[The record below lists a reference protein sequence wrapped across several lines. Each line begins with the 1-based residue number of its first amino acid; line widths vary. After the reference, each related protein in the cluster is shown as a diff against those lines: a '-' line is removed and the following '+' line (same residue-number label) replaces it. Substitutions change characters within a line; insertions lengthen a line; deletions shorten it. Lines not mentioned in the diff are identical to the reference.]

1 MDEDVRLMGLL
12 QQALV
17 SAARTRLSDT
27 ARALGATD
35 ISVVFTAPARG
46 ELQAS
51 AQATGG
57 GRSVCFCEA
66 ELRDPTGKPV
76 ARAMGTFRYRSASG
90 A

>member
-1 MDEDVRLMGLL
+1 MDEEVRLMGLL

-27 ARALGATD
+27 ARTLGATD
-35 ISVVFTAPARG
+35 ISLVFTAPARG
-46 ELQAS
+46 ELRAS
-51 AQATGG
+51 SQATGG

-66 ELRDPTGKPV
+66 ELHDAAGQSV
-76 ARAMGTFRYRSASG
+76 ARAMGTFRYRGASA